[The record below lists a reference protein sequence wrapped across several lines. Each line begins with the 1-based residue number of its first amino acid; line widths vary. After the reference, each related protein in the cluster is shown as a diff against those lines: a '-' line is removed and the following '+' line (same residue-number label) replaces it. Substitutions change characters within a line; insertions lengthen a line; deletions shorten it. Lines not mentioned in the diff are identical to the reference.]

1 MSENIKVDIDT
12 TGLSN
17 LVTSLKTEYDKYV
30 LSADNLS
37 KEIENIVNCWNG
49 PDCDAY
55 MIKARANVIDMWLV
69 SANVPGINP
78 IMFNVRMNKNKEKTN
93 GTYFFPLSPRVP

>member
-55 MIKARANVIDMWLV
+55 MIKARTNVKKTQVLKLILSDYITAIENLINKID
-69 SANVPGINP
+69 NH
-78 IMFNVRMNKNKEKTN
+78 N
-93 GTYFFPLSPRVP
+93 GF

>member
-55 MIKARANVIDMWLV
+55 MIKARANVKKTQVLKLILSDYITAIENLINKID
-69 SANVPGINP
+69 NH
-78 IMFNVRMNKNKEKTN
+78 N
-93 GTYFFPLSPRVP
+93 GF